1 MQTKLDEA
9 KAELLEN
16 AARVAENS
24 PGWKTGGL
32 GGGPREDETPAGS
45 RGAGSSAAE
54 DVDSP
59 GRATLLAYLQRYYL
73 HTAPEDLAG
82 RDPVDVAGAALSH
95 FRLAGTRPQGTA
107 NVRVY
112 TPTVEENGW
121 TCSHSVVEVV
131 TDDMPFLVDSVT
143 NELTRQGRG
152 IHAVIHPQVAVRR
165 DVTGRLVAVLPE
177 GAAGPEERPHDAL
190 TESWIHVEVDRE
202 SDRSDLKQITT
213 DLLRVLS
220 DVRETVE
227 DWEKMRDSALRIAE
241 ELPGEPTADDLRDQ
255 EVEEARELLRWLAAD
270 HFTFLGYREYRLS
283 DGDSLAAVPGTGL
296 GVLRSDPR
304 HSEDENHPVSP
315 SFSRLPADA
324 RAKAREHKLLV
335 ITKANSRATVHRP
348 GYLDYVGVK
357 KFDDKGNVV
366 GERRFLGLF
375 SSAAYTESVRRVPV
389 VRRKVAEV
397 LEGAG
402 FSPNSHDGRDLLQI
416 LETYPRDELFQTPVD
431 ELRSIVTSVLY
442 LQERRRLRLYLR
454 QDEYGRYYSA
464 LVYLPRDR
472 YTTGVRLRLVDILK
486 EELGGTSVDFTA
498 WNTESI
504 LSRLHFVVRVP
515 RGTELAKL
523 TDADTDRIEGRLVE
537 AARSWA
543 DAFAEAL
550 NDECG
555 EERAAE
561 LLRRYGTAIPEG
573 YKADHSPR
581 AAVAD
586 LVHLEA
592 LDKTEKDFSLS
603 LYEPVGAGPGERR
616 FKIYRSGEQVSLSAV
631 LPVLQRLG
639 VEVVDEHPYEL
650 RCSDR
655 THVWIYDFGLRLPQ
669 GGSGSGD
676 YLTEDDRDRFQEAF
690 AAVWTGAAENDG
702 FNALVLR
709 AGLDW
714 RQAMVL
720 RAYAKYLR
728 QSGSTFSQDYME
740 DTLRTNVHTTRLLV
754 SLFEARMS
762 PSRQRAGTELIDG
775 LMEELDGA
783 LDQVASLDE
792 DRILRSFLTLI
803 KATLRTNY
811 FQSAGE
817 GSIGR
822 GQSAGEGSIGRGQSA
837 GEGSARVHGTDKAS
851 ARVHGTGEA
860 SARVHGTGEA
870 SARSHST
877 DKASAR
883 VHGTGEASARSHGTD
898 KASARS
904 HSTGEASARRG
915 QKAPGGEPHRYVS
928 MKFDPQAIPDLP
940 APRPAYEIWVYS
952 PRVEG
957 VHLRFGKVARGG
969 LRWSDRREDFRTEIL
984 GLVKAQM
991 VKNTVIVPVGAKG
1004 GFVAKQLPDP
1014 AADRDAWLAE
1024 GIASYKVFISA
1035 LLDITDNMVAGEV
1048 VPPADVVRHD
1058 GDDTYLVVAADK
1070 GTASFSDIAND
1081 VAVAYD
1087 FWLGDAFASGGSA
1100 GYDHK
1105 GMGITARGAWES
1117 VKRHFRELGHD
1128 TQSEDFTVVG
1138 VGDMSGDVFGN
1149 GMLLSEHIRL
1159 VAAFDHRHIFLDPH
1173 PDAATSYAE
1182 RRRLYDVPRS
1192 SWADYDKG
1200 LLSPGGGI
1208 HPRTA
1213 KSIPVNAH
1221 VREALGIEPG
1231 VTKLTPADLM
1241 KAILAAPVDLLW
1253 NGGIGT
1259 YVKASTESNADVGD
1273 KANDAIRVNGEDLRA
1288 KVVGEGGNL
1297 GLTQLG
1303 RIEFARRGADGEGGK
1318 VNTDAI
1324 DNSAGVDTSDHEV
1337 NIKILLNGLV
1347 TEGDMTVKQRNKL
1360 LAAMTDEIGELVL
1373 RNNYAQNTALGNA
1386 QAQAPSLLHAHQRFM
1401 RRLVRDGHLNRALEF
1416 LPPERQ
1422 IRELLNSGRGLSQ
1435 PELAVLLAYT
1445 KITVADELIHTGLPD
1460 DPYLRKLLL
1469 AYFPQQL
1476 REQFPERI
1484 GSHALRREIITT
1496 VLVNDTVNTGG
1507 STFLHRLREETG
1519 ASVEEIVRAQTAS
1532 REIFGLSAVW
1542 DAVEA
1547 LDNRA
1552 PAAVQTRIRLHSRR
1566 LVERGT
1572 RWLLGN
1578 RPQPL
1583 EIAGTI
1589 EFFAAGV
1596 ERVWAQLPTMLR
1608 GAELEWY
1615 QRILAELTDAGVP
1628 EELALRVAGFS
1639 SAFPTLDI
1647 VAIADRTK
1655 QDPLSVAEVYYDLGD
1670 RLRISRLMDRIVEL
1684 PRADRWQSM
1693 ARASIREDL
1702 YAAHAGLTSDVLT
1715 VGNGNATPE
1724 ERFAAWERKN
1734 AAILSRSRA
1743 TLDEIQSSDA
1753 FDLANLSV
1761 AMRTMRGL
1769 LRTHS

>member
-9 KAELLEN
+9 KAELLAR

-24 PGWKTGGL
+24 PAGGHLPTGTEQGKRPDQ
-32 GGGPREDETPAGS
+32 G
-45 RGAGSSAAE
+45 
-54 DVDSP
+54 
-59 GRATLLAYLQRYYL
+59 TLLTYLQRYYL
-73 HTAPEDLAG
+73 HTAPEDLAD
-82 RDPVDVAGAALSH
+82 RDPVDVFGAALSH
-95 FRLAGTRPQGTA
+95 YRLAENRPQGTA
-107 NVRVY
+107 NVRVH

-143 NELTRQGRG
+143 NELSRQGRG
-152 IHAVIHPQVAVRR
+152 IHVVIHPQIVARR
-165 DVTGRLVAVLPE
+165 DVTGRLIEVLPSR
-177 GAAGPEERPHDAL
+177 ANAKDLPHDAL
-190 TESWIHVEVDRE
+190 VESWIHVEIDRE
-202 SDRSDLKQITT
+202 TDRADLKQITA

-220 DVRETVE
+220 DVREAVE
-227 DWEKMRDSALRIAE
+227 DWEKMRDAALRIADG
-241 ELPGEPTADDLRDQ
+241 LPSEPTADDLRDQ

-270 HFTFLGYREYRLS
+270 HFTFLGYREYELTES
-283 DGDSLAAVPGTGL
+283 DALAAVPGTGL
-296 GVLRSDPR
+296 GILRADPQ
-304 HSEDENHPVSP
+304 HDEDEAHPVSP

-335 ITKANSRATVHRP
+335 LTKANSRATVHRP
-348 GYLDYVGVK
+348 SYLDYVGVK
-357 KFDDKGNVV
+357 KFDAEGNVI

-397 LEGAG
+397 LQGAG

-416 LETYPRDELFQTPVD
+416 LETYPRDELFQTPTD
-431 ELRSIVTSVLY
+431 QLRAIVTSVLY

-472 YTTGVRLRLVDILK
+472 YTTGVRLRLIDILK

-504 LSRLHFVVRVP
+504 LSRIHFVVRVP
-515 RGTELAKL
+515 SGTELPHL
-523 TDADTDRIEGRLVE
+523 TDADTERIEARLVE

-543 DAFAEAL
+543 DGFGEAL
-550 NDECG
+550 NAEFG

-561 LLRRYGTAIPEG
+561 LLRSYAGAFPEG

-581 AAVAD
+581 TAVAD
-586 LVHLEA
+586 LVRLEE
-592 LDKTEKDFSLS
+592 LTHTEKDFALS

-616 FKIYRSGEQVSLSAV
+616 FKIYRTGEQVSLSAV

-639 VEVVDEHPYEL
+639 CEVVDERPYEL
-650 RCSDR
+650 RCADR
-655 THVWIYDFGLRLPQ
+655 TPAWIYDFGLRMPKAANV
-669 GGSGSGD
+669 GD
-676 YLTEDDRDRFQEAF
+676 YLADDARERFQDAF
-690 AAVWTGAAENDG
+690 AAVWTGEAENDG
-702 FNALVLR
+702 FNALVLG
-709 AGLDW
+709 AGLNW
-714 RQAMVL
+714 REAMVL

-728 QSGSTFSQDYME
+728 QAGSTFSQDYME
-740 DTLRTNVHTTRLLV
+740 DTLRNNVHTTRLLV

-762 PSRQRAGTELIDG
+762 PDRQRAGTELIDG
-775 LMEELDGA
+775 LLEEVDGA

-792 DRILRSFLTLI
+792 DRILRAFLTVI
-803 KATLRTNY
+803 KATLRTNF
-811 FQSAGE
+811 FQSASE
-817 GSIGR
+817 GS
-822 GQSAGEGSIGRGQSA
+822 E
-837 GEGSARVHGTDKAS
+837 
-851 ARVHGTGEA
+851 
-860 SARVHGTGEA
+860 
-870 SARSHST
+870 
-877 DKASAR
+877 
-883 VHGTGEASARSHGTD
+883 
-898 KASARS
+898 
-904 HSTGEASARRG
+904 RRG
-915 QKAPGGEPHRYVS
+915 QEATRGERHGYVS

-940 APRPAYEIWVYS
+940 APRPAFEIWVYS

-1014 AADRDAWLAE
+1014 SVDRDAWLAE
-1024 GIASYKVFISA
+1024 GIACYKTFISA
-1035 LLDITDNMVAGEV
+1035 LLDITDNLVAGEV
-1048 VPPADVVRHD
+1048 VPPAQVVRHD
-1058 GDDTYLVVAADK
+1058 EDDTYLVVAADK
-1070 GTASFSDIAND
+1070 GTASFSDIANE

-1128 TQSEDFTVVG
+1128 TQTEDFTVVG

-1159 VAAFDHRHIFLDPH
+1159 VAAFDHRHIFIDPD
-1173 PDAATSYAE
+1173 PDAALSYAE
-1182 RRRLYDVPRS
+1182 RRRLFELPRS
-1192 SWADYDKG
+1192 SWADYNKT
-1200 LLSPGGGI
+1200 LLSQGGGI
-1208 HPRTA
+1208 HPRSA
-1213 KSIPVNAH
+1213 KSIPVNAAM
-1221 VREALGIEPG
+1221 REALGIEAG
-1231 VTKLTPADLM
+1231 VTKMTPAELM
-1241 KAILAAPVDLLW
+1241 QAILKAPVDLLW

-1259 YVKASTESNADVGD
+1259 YVKAATESNADVGD
-1273 KANDAIRVNGEDLRA
+1273 KANDAIRVNGADLRVR
-1288 KVVGEGGNL
+1288 VVGEGGNL
-1297 GLTQLG
+1297 GCTQLG
-1303 RIEFARRGADGEGGK
+1303 RIEFDRNGGK
-1318 VNTDAI
+1318 INTDAI

-1347 TEGDMTVKQRNKL
+1347 VEGDMTVKQRNQL
-1360 LAAMTDEIGELVL
+1360 LAKMTEEVGVLVL
-1373 RNNYAQNTALGNA
+1373 RNNYAQNTALANA
-1386 QAQAPSLLHAHQRFM
+1386 IAQSPSLLHAHQRFM
-1401 RRLVRDGHLNRALEF
+1401 RRLGRDGHLDRALEF
-1416 LPPERQ
+1416 LPNDRQ
-1422 IRELLNSGRGLSQ
+1422 IRELLNTGKGLSQ

-1445 KITVADELIHTGLPD
+1445 KITVAEDLIKTGLPD
-1460 DPYLRKLLL
+1460 DPYLRRLLH
-1469 AYFPQQL
+1469 AYFPKPL
-1476 REQFPERI
+1476 REKFGDAIDAHP
-1484 GSHALRREIITT
+1484 LRREIVTT

-1519 ASVEEIVRAQTAS
+1519 ATMEEIVRAQTAA

-1547 LDNRA
+1547 LDNEV
-1552 PAAVQTRIRLHSRR
+1552 PADVQTRVRLHSRR

-1583 EIAGTI
+1583 ELAETI
-1589 EFFAAGV
+1589 EFFS
-1596 ERVWAQLPTMLR
+1596 ERVEQVWAALPKMLR
-1608 GAELEWY
+1608 GADLEWY
-1615 QRILAELTDAGVP
+1615 QGILDELTGAGVP
-1628 EELALRVAGFS
+1628 EALALRVAGFS

-1647 VAIADRTK
+1647 VAISDRNGQDALAVAD
-1655 QDPLSVAEVYYDLGD
+1655 VYYDLAD
-1670 RLRISRLMDRIVEL
+1670 RLSITQLMDRIIEL

-1702 YAAHAGLTSDVLT
+1702 YAAHAMLTADVLS
-1715 VGNGNATPE
+1715 VGNGTSTPE
-1724 ERFAAWERKN
+1724 DRFQEWERKN
-1734 AAILSRSRA
+1734 SAILGRA
-1743 TLDEIQSSDA
+1743 RTTLDEIQSSDT

-1761 AMRTMRGL
+1761 AMRTMRQL

>member
-9 KAELLEN
+9 KAELLDR

-24 PGWKTGGL
+24 PVGGRLPTGPDGKR
-32 GGGPREDETPAGS
+32 PDH
-45 RGAGSSAAE
+45 
-54 DVDSP
+54 
-59 GRATLLAYLQRYYL
+59 ATVLDYLQRYYL
-73 HTAPEDLAG
+73 HTAPEDLTD
-82 RDPVDVAGAALSH
+82 RDPVDVFGAALSH
-95 FRLAGTRPQGTA
+95 YRLAENRPQGTA
-107 NVRVY
+107 NVRVH

-143 NELTRQGRG
+143 NELSRQGRG
-152 IHAVIHPQVAVRR
+152 IHVVIHPQVLVRR
-165 DVTGRLVAVLPE
+165 DLTGRLIEVLAKEPDLKA
-177 GAAGPEERPHDAL
+177 GAELPHDAL
-190 TESWIHVEVDRE
+190 VESWIHVEIDRE
-202 SDRSDLKQITT
+202 TDKADLKQITS

-220 DVRETVE
+220 DVREAVE
-227 DWEKMRDSALRIAE
+227 DWEKMREAALRIADG
-241 ELPGEPTADDLRDQ
+241 LADEPTASDLRPT
-255 EVEEARELLRWLAAD
+255 EVEEARELLRWLSED
-270 HFTFLGYREYRLS
+270 HFTFLGYREYELVN
-283 DGDSLAAVPGTGL
+283 GDALAAVPGTGL
-296 GVLRSDPR
+296 GILRSDPH
-304 HSEDENHPVSP
+304 HSGEDNHAHPVSP

-324 RAKAREHKLLV
+324 RAKAREHKLL
-335 ITKANSRATVHRP
+335 ILTKANSRATVHRP
-348 GYLDYVGVK
+348 SYLDYVGVK
-357 KFDDKGNVV
+357 KFDADGNVV

-389 VRRKVAEV
+389 IKRKVQEV

-472 YTTGVRLRLVDILK
+472 YTTRVRLRIIDILK
-486 EELGGTSVDFTA
+486 EELNGASVDFTA

-504 LSRLHFVVRVP
+504 LSRLHFVIRVEP
-515 RGTELAKL
+515 GTVLAKL
-523 TDADTDRIEGRLVE
+523 TEADVDRIEARL
-537 AARSWA
+537 ADATRSWA
-543 DAFAEAL
+543 DGFAEAL
-550 NDECG
+550 NAECG

-561 LLRRYGTAIPEG
+561 LLRRYGNAFPEG

-586 LVHLEA
+586 LQHLEA
-592 LDKTEKDFSLS
+592 LAGSEKDFALS
-603 LYEPVGAGPGERR
+603 LYEPVTSGTGERR
-616 FKIYRSGEQVSLSAV
+616 FKIYKTGEQISLSAV
-631 LPVLQRLG
+631 LPVLARLG
-639 VEVVDEHPYEL
+639 VEVTDERPYEL
-650 RCSDR
+650 RCADR
-655 THVWIYDFGLRLPQ
+655 THAWVYDFGLRMPTPT
-669 GGSGSGD
+669 GNGD
-676 YLTEDDRDRFQEAF
+676 YLGDDARERFQEAF
-690 AAVWTGAAENDG
+690 AATWTGEAENDG
-702 FNALVLR
+702 FNALVLS
-709 AGLDW
+709 AGLTW
-714 RQAMVL
+714 REAMVL

-728 QSGSTFSQDYME
+728 QAGSTFSQDYME
-740 DTLRTNVHTTRLLV
+740 DTLRNNVHTTRLLV
-754 SLFEARMS
+754 SLFEARMA
-762 PSRQRAGTELIDG
+762 PERQRAGTELIDG
-775 LMEELDGA
+775 LLEELDGA

-792 DRILRSFLTLI
+792 DRILRSFLTVI
-803 KATLRTNY
+803 KATLRTNF
-811 FQSAGE
+811 FQSVSE
-817 GSIGR
+817 GS
-822 GQSAGEGSIGRGQSA
+822 
-837 GEGSARVHGTDKAS
+837 DK
-851 ARVHGTGEA
+851 
-860 SARVHGTGEA
+860 
-870 SARSHST
+870 
-877 DKASAR
+877 
-883 VHGTGEASARSHGTD
+883 
-898 KASARS
+898 
-904 HSTGEASARRG
+904 RG
-915 QKAPGGEPHRYVS
+915 QKAENGKPHPYVS

-940 APRPAYEIWVYS
+940 APRPAFEIWVYS

-1014 AADRDAWLAE
+1014 SVDRDAWLAE
-1024 GIASYKVFISA
+1024 GIASYKTFISA
-1035 LLDITDNMVAGEV
+1035 LLDITDNLVAGEV

-1058 GDDTYLVVAADK
+1058 EDDTYLVVAADK
-1070 GTASFSDIAND
+1070 GTATFSDIANG
-1081 VAVAYD
+1081 VAQDYG

-1128 TQSEDFTVVG
+1128 TQTEDFTVVG

-1159 VAAFDHRHIFLDPH
+1159 VAAFDHRHIFIDPN

-1182 RRRLYDVPRS
+1182 RRRLFELPRS
-1192 SWADYDKG
+1192 SWADYNTE
-1200 LLSPGGGI
+1200 LLSAGGGI

-1221 VREALGIEPG
+1221 MRAALGIEDG
-1231 VTKLTPADLM
+1231 ITKLTPAELM
-1241 KAILAAPVDLLW
+1241 KAILQSPVDLLW

-1259 YVKASTESNADVGD
+1259 YVKSSVESNADVGD
-1273 KANDAIRVNGEDLRA
+1273 KANDAIRVDGQDVRA
-1288 KVVGEGGNL
+1288 KVIGEGGNL
-1297 GLTQLG
+1297 GATQLG
-1303 RIEFARRGADGEGGK
+1303 RIEFARSGGPEGLGGK

-1347 TEGDMTVKQRNKL
+1347 AEGDMTVKQRNKI
-1360 LAAMTDEIGELVL
+1360 LAEMTDEVGALVL
-1373 RNNYAQNTALGNA
+1373 RNNYAQNTALANA
-1386 QAQAPSLLHAHQRFM
+1386 VAQSPSLLHAHQRFM
-1401 RRLVRDGHLNRALEF
+1401 RRLGRDGALDRSLEF
-1416 LPPERQ
+1416 LPNDRQ
-1422 IRELLNSGRGLSQ
+1422 IRELLNTGRGLTQ

-1445 KITVADELIHTGLPD
+1445 KITVADELIGTELPD
-1460 DPYLRKLLL
+1460 DPYLRGLLH
-1469 AYFPQQL
+1469 AYFPTQL
-1476 REQFPERI
+1476 REKFGEAVDNHP
-1484 GSHALRREIITT
+1484 LRREIVTT

-1519 ASVEEIVRAQTAS
+1519 ASIEEIVRAQTAA
-1532 REIFGLSAVW
+1532 RAIFRLGEVW

-1547 LDNRA
+1547 LDNQV
-1552 PAAVQTRIRLHSRR
+1552 AAEFQTRMRLHSRR

-1572 RWLLGN
+1572 RWLLNN

-1583 EIAGTI
+1583 QIGETI
-1589 EFFAAGV
+1589 DFFA
-1596 ERVWAQLPTMLR
+1596 ERVEQVWEKLPQLLR
-1608 GAELEWY
+1608 GSDLEWY
-1615 QRILAELTDAGVP
+1615 QSILEELTGVGVP

-1647 VAIADRTK
+1647 VAIADRTGK
-1655 QDPLSVAEVYYDLGD
+1655 DPLAVAEVYYDLAD
-1670 RLRISRLMDRIVEL
+1670 RLRISDLMDRIIEL
-1684 PRADRWQSM
+1684 PRNDRWQSM

-1702 YAAHAGLTSDVLT
+1702 FAAHAALTADVLAA
-1715 VGNGNATPE
+1715 GNGTSTPE
-1724 ERFAAWERKN
+1724 ERFKAWEEKN
-1734 AAILSRSRA
+1734 AAILGRA
-1743 TLDEIQSSDA
+1743 RTTLEEIQGSDA

-1761 AMRTMRGL
+1761 AMRTMRTL